1 MPMKSAQPFRP
12 RRALEAGLD
21 AVLDTAERAH
31 ERGRHAYAQR
41 LVEQVLALEPL
52 HASAW
57 KLRSRIAESDD
68 RLMDALMCLRRALDA
83 EPDRAAWQH
92 QYGTMC
98 RRAGRLADAASALR
112 TAIRLR
118 PYRADSMI
126 ELGMVLVAMGGRDDA
141 EYWAARALQIDP
153 DNREAHALLEFVVGE
168 PQAPEF
174 DAA

>member
-1 MPMKSAQPFRP
+1 MKPANPFRP

-21 AVLDTAERAH
+21 AVLETAQRAH
-31 ERGRHAYAQR
+31 ERGRGAYAQR
-41 LVEQVLALEPL
+41 LCEQVLALEPL
-52 HASAW
+52 HAAAW
-57 KLRSRIAESDD
+57 RLRSVIAEDDD

-92 QYGTMC
+92 RYGAMC
-98 RRAGRLADAASALR
+98 RRAGRLADAAAALR

-118 PYRADSMI
+118 PYRAESMV

-153 DNREAHALLEFVVGE
+153 ANRDARALLEFVVAE
-168 PQAPEF
+168 PHTPEV

>member
-1 MPMKSAQPFRP
+1 MKPAPTFRP

-21 AVLDTAERAH
+21 AVLHTAERAH
-31 ERGRHAYAQR
+31 ERGRDAYAQR
-41 LVEQVLALEPL
+41 LVEQVIALEPL
-52 HASAW
+52 HAGAW
-57 KLRSRIAESDD
+57 KLRSRLAESDE
-68 RLMDALMCLRRALDA
+68 RLMDAIMCLRRALDA

-92 QYGTMC
+92 HYGAMC

-118 PYRADSMI
+118 PYRAESMI

-153 DNREAHALLEFVVGE
+153 ENREARALLEYVVGE
-168 PQAPEF
+168 PQTPEF